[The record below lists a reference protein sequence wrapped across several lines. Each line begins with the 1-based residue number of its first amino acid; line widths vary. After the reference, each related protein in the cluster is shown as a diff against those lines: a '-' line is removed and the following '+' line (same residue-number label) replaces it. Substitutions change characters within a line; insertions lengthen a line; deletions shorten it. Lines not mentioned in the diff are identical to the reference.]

1 MRKNLEITTNQFV
14 CMLLSYTIVATE
26 LKYPAVMNSYAAQDG
41 WIATALSGLYPIIF
55 FILYGFVYK
64 EYPYKNIFQINRELL
79 GKIIGNIFNIL
90 FIIYLVC
97 YAITHL
103 AGFTILLVNTVI
115 SYYTNSQV
123 ILIIIIASSLATF
136 YSFRSQLKLGQLTF
150 YLLVFLILSL
160 GFSLKDGK
168 LLNIMPILSISSENL
183 IKAVFH
189 GIYAYAGFEIMLLYL
204 PYLKNKKD
212 YKKIAISTC
221 TFLILILTWIVFI
234 TIFYFGPDTLNFFNF
249 PLLNLT
255 ASIKVPLINNFIL
268 IFVTIWSIYSLKNST
283 LAITNVLNLLPP
295 ATNSKFKKLWL
306 IIIIPFF
313 YFTTNLMSNIINIVF
328 FVNVI
333 FIKLMLILLFNIF
346 LLFIVV
352 LRRKSYG
359 RRKRKS
365 STTKNH

>member
-14 CMLLSYTIVATE
+14 CMLISYTIVATE
-26 LKYPAVMNSYAAQDG
+26 LKYPSVMNSYAAQDG
-41 WIATALSGLYPIIF
+41 WIATALSGLYPITF

-79 GKIIGNIFNIL
+79 GKIIGNIFNMF
-90 FIIYLVC
+90 FIIYLIC

-103 AGFTILLVNTVI
+103 AGFTILLANTVV
-115 SYYTNSQV
+115 SYYSNSQ
-123 ILIIIIASSLATF
+123 IIIIVIIASSLATF
-136 YSFRSQLKLGQLTF
+136 YSFRSQLKLGQLML
-150 YLLVFLILSL
+150 YLVIFLILSL

-168 LLNIMPILSISSENL
+168 LLNIMPILSISSTNL
-183 IKAVFH
+183 IKAAFH
-189 GIYAYAGFEIMLLYL
+189 GIYGYAGFEIVVLYL

-221 TFLILILTWIVFI
+221 TFLILILTWMVFL

-249 PLLNLT
+249 PILNLT
-255 ASIKVPLINNFIL
+255 ASITVPLINNFIL
-268 IFVTIWSIYSLKNST
+268 IFVTIWSIYALKNST
-283 LAITNVLNLLPP
+283 LSITNVLNFLPP

-313 YFTTNLMSNIINIVF
+313 CFTTNLVSNIVNIIF
-328 FVNVI
+328 FVNII
-333 FIKLMLILLFNIF
+333 FIKLMLIVLFNVF

-359 RRKRKS
+359 KRTS
-365 STTKNH
+365 GTTKNN

>member
-14 CMLLSYTIVATE
+14 CMLISYTIIATE

-90 FIIYLVC
+90 FIVYVIC

-103 AGFTILLVNTVI
+103 AGFTILLANTVVP
-115 SYYTNSQV
+115 YYSNSQ
-123 ILIIIIASSLATF
+123 IIIIVIIASSLATF
-136 YSFRSQLKLGQLTF
+136 YSFRSQLKLGQLVL
-150 YLLVFLILSL
+150 YLVIFLILSL
-160 GFSLKDGK
+160 GFSLKDGQ
-168 LLNIMPILSISSENL
+168 LLNIMPILSLSSKNL

-189 GIYAYAGFEIMLLYL
+189 GIYGYAGFEIMLLYL

-212 YKKIAISTC
+212 YKKVAISTC
-221 TFLILILTWIVFI
+221 TFLILILTWMVFI
-234 TIFYFGPDTLNFFNF
+234 TIFYFGPDTLNFFHF
-249 PLLNLT
+249 PILNLT

-268 IFVTIWSIYSLKNST
+268 IFVAIWSVYALKNAT
-283 LAITNVLNLLPP
+283 LSITNVLNLLPP

-306 IIIIPFF
+306 IILIPFF
-313 YFTTNLMSNIINIVF
+313 YFTTNLLSNIINIIF
-328 FVNVI
+328 FVNII
-333 FIKLMLILLFNIF
+333 FIKLMVLLLFNIF

-359 RRKRKS
+359 KRRS
-365 STTKNH
+365 STTKNN